1 MWSDSVGSVDF
12 PTLGHV
18 ADWWIETHC
27 AVPDGFRRRDP
38 FRQYDW
44 QFWCTAN
51 HFRVREDATFDPE
64 HQPLNQ
70 AFTYRR
76 TDVVA
81 AQKALAL
88 DTPIATP
95 SGWTTMRDVR
105 PGEYVFDEAGRPTRV
120 LKKSQVWQSDTYRV
134 TFSDGSSLTA
144 CKDHQWWVERRT
156 NKGTYVPGRVR
167 TEDLVGN
174 LRGPGGACRFRVPNA
189 KPLQLPN
196 ADLPVP
202 PYTLGAWL
210 GDGHSDDA
218 RITGID
224 EGVFDRIILD
234 GFAVTRTSISKRRQ
248 IHGLKGSL
256 RTAGVLRNKHVP
268 AAYLRASEKQRWA
281 LLQGLMDTDGY
292 ADARQG
298 KCEFTTTLP
307 ALRDGVL
314 ELLAS
319 LGVKPTCYEGEASLN
334 GRVTGPKWRINFAAR
349 SDMPVFG
356 LERKQGRL
364 KTPGRGHSQFEHR
377 RIVSVERVETV
388 PTQCLTVE
396 AASHVF
402 LAGREMIPT
411 CNTGKGPWAAC
422 LLALMAVGPSEFAGW
437 ARRGDRYDCAEH
449 GCPCGADP
457 FEYEPG
463 EPMGMRH
470 PSPLIQALAT
480 SQDQVANIWR
490 PLSAMIRF
498 TGSPLGKLLLPREEF
513 IRIAGAN
520 EDDPELDRID
530 AVTSS
535 AQSRLGNPISGY
547 VQDETGTHTKQN
559 QMAGVDSAQRRGA
572 AGMGGRGFTTTNPWD
587 SSQQSVAQ
595 KDFEA
600 DAPDVFTF
608 WSPPPKHLDFYDDE
622 QRRLILDHNYAGS
635 PHVSV
640 DSVEAEAADMIA
652 KGDGP
657 LAERF
662 FGNRVV
668 EVSGSWIPAEAW
680 EAAYAGVSVAA

>member
-1 MWSDSVGSVDF
+1 MRSSGVGVVDF

-18 ADWWIETHC
+18 VDGWIEQHC
-27 AVPDGFRRRDP
+27 KIPDGFKRREP

-51 HFRVREDATFDPE
+51 HFRVRDDARFDPDAP
-64 HQPLNQ
+64 PLNQ

-76 TDVVA
+76 TDVIA
-81 AQKALAL
+81 SQKALSL

-95 SGWTTMRDVR
+95 DGWSTI
-105 PGEYVFDEAGRPTRV
+105 GELRVGDRVFDECGLPTRV
-120 LKKSQVWQSDTYRV
+120 LSKSRVWESDTYRV
-134 TFSDGSSLTA
+134 TFSDGASLVA

-156 NKGTYVPGRVR
+156 SRGYIPERVR

-174 LRGPGGACRFRVPNA
+174 LRDSGGAHRYRVPNA
-189 KPLQLPN
+189 APLDLPD
-196 ADLPVP
+196 ADLPIP

-210 GDGHSDDA
+210 GDGCKGDG
-218 RITGID
+218 RIVGID
-224 EGVFDRIILD
+224 AEVFDRISVD
-234 GFAVTRTSISKRRQ
+234 GFRVTDTSQVKRKQ
-248 IHGLKGSL
+248 IHDIKGRL
-256 RTAGVLRNKHVP
+256 RSAGVLNNKHIP
-268 AAYLRASEKQRWA
+268 SEYLRASRRQRWE

-307 ALRDGVL
+307 ALRDGMR
-314 ELLAS
+314 ELLWS
-319 LGVKPTCYEGEASLN
+319 LGFKSTCYEGLAVLE

-349 SDMPVFG
+349 SEMPVFH
-356 LERKQGRL
+356 LPRKQQRL
-364 KTPGRGHSQFEHR
+364 KPGDQPHAQHGHR
-377 RIVSVERVETV
+377 RIVAVERVATV
-388 PTQCLTVE
+388 PTQCITV
-396 AASHVF
+396 AAESHVF

-422 LLALMAVGPSEFAGW
+422 LLSVMAVGPSEFAGW
-437 ARRGDRYDCAEH
+437 ARRGDVYDCADH
-449 GCPCGADP
+449 GCSCGWY

-480 SQDQVANIWR
+480 SQEQVANIWR

-498 TGSPLGKLLLPREEF
+498 TGSPLGSLLLPREDF
-513 IRIAGAN
+513 IRIAGVN
-520 EDDPELDRID
+520 QDDPELDRID

-572 AGMGGRGFTTTNPWD
+572 AGMNGRGFTTTNPWD